1 MGVRWRRRFEH
12 FDDTP
17 AAAASIGQVHKAVWH
32 DGTEVAV
39 KIQYPG
45 AGAALVSV
53 LDQIA
58 QLLLEVRTCLLL
70 EPGHLHV
77 QRLLTRADRRLLE
90 LAAKR
95 QY

>member
-1 MGVRWRRRFEH
+1 MRYFCISCRVLLLSDQLIREVTSTLLLVYDLVLELRRER
-12 FDDTP
+12 
-17 AAAASIGQVHKAVWH
+17 
-32 DGTEVAV
+32 
-39 KIQYPG
+39 
-45 AGAALVSV
+45 LVSDENLLAV

>member
-1 MGVRWRRRFEH
+1 MRYLHISCLVLLLSDQLIREVTSTLLLVYHLVLELRRER
-12 FDDTP
+12 
-17 AAAASIGQVHKAVWH
+17 
-32 DGTEVAV
+32 
-39 KIQYPG
+39 
-45 AGAALVSV
+45 LVSDENLLAV